1 MLTSAVNT
9 TLQKH
14 NPPNWI
20 FSCQFMISNC
30 VYDSMKM
37 KHAHIHTQCQLNF
50 KHLSHDT
57 KFSEQQDKTM
67 NHRSPNEL
75 SLGCQQRE
83 LRGEIRLPALCSYF
97 TEVMLLPCSQIQK
110 VVIYV
115 CSADQAGIF
124 TYQQKFFFS
133 FLFFQLLE
141 ILVPK
146 TNSTKVS
153 AFILVHCAILQWHAY
168 NISICLAGDQGFMD
182 FIK

>member
-124 TYQQKFFFS
+124 TYQQKFFF
-133 FLFFQLLE
+133 FLFFFFSCWKYQFRRQIRQKFQLLFSCTVQYCSGMPT
-141 ILVPK
+141 IFQFAQQV
-146 TNSTKVS
+146 TK
-153 AFILVHCAILQWHAY
+153 ALW
-168 NISICLAGDQGFMD
+168 IS
-182 FIK
+182 

>member
-124 TYQQKFFFS
+124 TYQQKFFFFFS
-133 FLFFQLLE
+133 FF
-141 ILVPK
+141 
-146 TNSTKVS
+146 S
-153 AFILVHCAILQWHAY
+153 AVG
-168 NISICLAGDQGFMD
+168 NISSEDKFDKSFSFYSRALCNIVVACLQYFNLPSR
-182 FIK
+182 